1 MAVKELNEIYG
12 EVGRNLDNQM
22 NENVLI
28 PGETATKTFGAFKF
42 FSGIKK
48 FLEGS
53 AKKIIKGGLEVDSLT
68 VSGSARIDKVVNI
81 PKFDIGKGTYYEAIP
96 WESSLILRSSLGD
109 GLTYSQIEFDSRNI
123 FFVIKKGQEIKS
135 EYISTIS
142 DGESVN
148 SKTWSSA
155 KLASKIESVINDA
168 NYFVTFPNGNYI
180 AIGSNEVN
188 GPNDGS
194 GIHMYMTSLFNGCF
208 FQICGSHGT
217 GKLFV
222 RNGPIGNISKS
233 AWREI

>member
-1 MAVKELNEIYG
+1 MDSIKTIKYDGKVYNIDGLPTPSGKDKILISNESNNWEEIEKDELGQPTWIG
-12 EVGRNLDNQM
+12 
-22 NENVLI
+22 
-28 PGETATKTFGAFKF
+28 TKA
-42 FSGIKK
+42 
-48 FLEGS
+48 EWD
-53 AKKIIKGGLEVDSLT
+53 ALEVKPKEGTVVQITDDFVNEKTSEINDSIT
-68 VSGSARIDKVVNI
+68 SKD
-81 PKFDIGKGTYYEAIP
+81 
-96 WESSLILRSSLGD
+96 
-109 GLTYSQIEFDSRNI
+109 
-123 FFVIKKGQEIKS
+123 
-135 EYISTIS
+135 
-142 DGESVN
+142 
-148 SKTWSSA
+148 KTWSSE

-222 RNGPIGNISKS
+222 RNGTIGNISKS